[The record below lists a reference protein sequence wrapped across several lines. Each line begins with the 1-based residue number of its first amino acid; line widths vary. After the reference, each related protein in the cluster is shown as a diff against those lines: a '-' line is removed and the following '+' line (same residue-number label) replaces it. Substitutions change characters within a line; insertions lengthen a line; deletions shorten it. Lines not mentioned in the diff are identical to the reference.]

1 MADTDR
7 QPENGPNAAGD
18 GPQRGRRKR
27 YKARYV
33 HRSAVRGLV
42 FRLAEETGR
51 GGVIQRVGDELFVH
65 LDAMVLAA
73 VTALVRQHPSGFK
86 TLEPYTPARR
96 RQKS

>member
-7 QPENGPNAAGD
+7 DNADRPNAAGD
-18 GPQRGRRKR
+18 GPNGNRRKR

-33 HRSAVRGLV
+33 HRSGVRALV
-42 FRLAEETGR
+42 FRLAEEAGR
-51 GGVIQRVGDELFVH
+51 GGVIQRVSDELFVH

-96 RQKS
+96 RQS